1 MKMLN
6 NIKTFNKSIIVLSLG
21 LALTACGSDLNEVVP
36 TPEPTPVVNTAPSIT
51 STSVDAA
58 TAGTDYSYTLA
69 ATDADGDT
77 LIMSATTLPDWLMF
91 DAASGVLS
99 GMPADTDGGD
109 SAIVLVVSDGT
120 DEVTQSFTI
129 TVTVPEP
136 VNTAPTITS
145 SANTNGTVDVSYTY
159 TLAATDADGDSLEWS
174 SVILPVWSTFDTSTG
189 VLSGT
194 PDEAGSNSVELMVSD
209 GTDSFSQAFTIVV
222 DEASSQTVELVIF
235 ENTAQAE
242 WALWDCCAG
251 STPSVETDDV
261 DHDQVAEFDVL
272 GSAETVQGFTARD
285 SAGAVGGTVFDAS
298 AFAATGTLSFE
309 MKVVTA
315 APAGATWILKL
326 ESADA
331 ATNTGDYPL
340 SNSNEGQAPATDVW
354 QTYTF
359 DLADLAT
366 AGLDLSAIDVVMV
379 FPAWGTGAGAVY
391 RIDNVMINT
400 GT

>member
-1 MKMLN
+1 MVFPAWGTGAGAVYRVDNVMILN
-6 NIKTFNKSIIVLSLG
+6 
-21 LALTACGSDLNEVVP
+21 
-36 TPEPTPVVNTAPSIT
+36 
-51 STSVDAA
+51 
-58 TAGTDYSYTLA
+58 
-69 ATDADGDT
+69 
-77 LIMSATTLPDWLMF
+77 
-91 DAASGVLS
+91 
-99 GMPADTDGGD
+99 
-109 SAIVLVVSDGT
+109 
-120 DEVTQSFTI
+120 TQSD
-129 TVTVPEP
+129 VVEPEPEP
-136 VNTAPTITS
+136 V
-145 SANTNGTVDVSYTY
+145 
-159 TLAATDADGDSLEWS
+159 
-174 SVILPVWSTFDTSTG
+174 
-189 VLSGT
+189 
-194 PDEAGSNSVELMVSD
+194 AGL
-209 GTDSFSQAFTIVV
+209 T
-222 DEASSQTVELVIF
+222 IF
-235 ENTAQAE
+235 ENTAKAE

-315 APAGATWILKL
+315 APAGSTWILKL
-326 ESADA
+326 ESSDA